1 MSTPV
6 EDTKADTKAEMP
18 LVHAVNVM
26 KSFHDNQVLKGIDLN
41 VRKGQVVCL
50 LGPSG
55 SGKTTFLRC
64 INQLET
70 IDGGRIWVDGDLMG
84 YEDRDGTLYRLK
96 NKAIAAQRREIGMV
110 FQRFNLFPHKTTLEN
125 IMEAPMQVKGEKKA
139 QARERAIALLE
150 RVGLSDKP
158 AAYPAQLSGG
168 QQQRVAIARAL
179 AMQPKLMLFDEPT
192 SALDPELVG
201 EVLAVMRELAREGT
215 TMIVVTHEMSFAR
228 EVADHVVFMDG
239 GVVVEE
245 GDPKSVINN
254 PQHPRTRSFLSRM
267 QAEPQAVEH
276 VPETLEEAIIAEEKH
291 AAARQDH
298 LLEEDD

>member
-1 MSTPV
+1 MSAPTPQTN
-6 EDTKADTKAEMP
+6 DGMP
-18 LVHAVNVM
+18 LVHAVNIM
-26 KSFHDNQVLKGIDLN
+26 KAFHGNQVLKGIDVN

-70 IDGGRIWVDGDLMG
+70 IDGGRIWVDGELMG
-84 YEDRDGTLYRLK
+84 YEDRAGTLHRLT

-110 FQRFNLFPHKTTLEN
+110 FQRFNLFPHKTALEN
-125 IMEAPMQVKGEKKA
+125 IMEAPIQVKGENKA
-139 QARERAIALLE
+139 QVRERAIALLE
-150 RVGLSDKP
+150 RVGLQDKP
-158 AAYPAQLSGG
+158 SAYPSQLSGG

-201 EVLAVMRELAREGT
+201 EVLAVMRELASDGM

-239 GVVVEE
+239 GVVVEQ
-245 GDPKSVINN
+245 GDPTSVINN
-254 PQHPRTRSFLSRM
+254 PQHDRTRSFLRRVQS
-267 QAEPQAVEH
+267 EHHAVEH
-276 VPETLEEAIIAEEKH
+276 VPATVQEAVHQDPEEAE
-291 AAARQDH
+291 
-298 LLEEDD
+298 